1 MIKYKSVKIRIKRI
15 VVGRRHGK
23 KKGIRME
30 KKQITYEDIKNSV
43 EISTYIKKGNDLLGA
58 IGFTEHGFA
67 HAGKVAQRAS
77 ELLTTLG
84 YDERTIELA
93 KIAGYIH
100 DIGNCIN
107 RNDHA
112 QSGAVMA
119 FRILDRMEF
128 DAEEISDII
137 GAIGNHD
144 EGTGMAF
151 SPISAALILADKSDV
166 RRSRVRYKNRNE
178 EKLSE
183 DIHDRVNYAVHH
195 SRLSVHPESKS
206 ILLELEID
214 TGISAVMEYFE
225 IFLTRMVMC
234 RNAAQYLGLTFELSI
249 NNIRLL

>member
-1 MIKYKSVKIRIKRI
+1 MIKYKSVKNRIKRI

-23 KKGIRME
+23 KKGIRMG

-84 YDERTIELA
+84 YEERTIELA

-144 EGTGMAF
+144 ESFGGEPVN
-151 SPISAALILADKSDV
+151 PISAAVIIADKGDV
-166 RRSRVRYKNRNE
+166 HRSRVRSADQ
-178 EKLSE
+178 LMF
-183 DIHDRVNYAVHH
+183 DIHDRVNYAAIH
-195 SRLSVHPESKS
+195 SEVRIDRKEK
-206 ILLELEID
+206 IIALELSID
-214 TGISAVMEYFE
+214 TQISQVMEYFE
-225 IFLTRMVMC
+225 IFLSRMIISKK
-234 RNAAQYLGLTFELSI
+234 AAKFLGCKFKLEI
-249 NNIRLL
+249 NEYSLL

>member
-1 MIKYKSVKIRIKRI
+1 MNKKR
-15 VVGRRHGK
+15 VA
-23 KKGIRME
+23 
-30 KKQITYEDIKNSV
+30 YEDIRNSA

-67 HAGKVAQRAS
+67 HAVKVSDRAA
-77 ELLTTLG
+77 EILTALD
-84 YDERTIELA
+84 YDERTVELA

-107 RNDHA
+107 RHDHA

-119 FRILDRMEF
+119 FRILDRMDF
-128 DAEEISDII
+128 DAEELADII
-137 GAIGNHD
+137 GAVGNHD
-144 EGTGMAF
+144 EGTGVAF

-178 EKLSE
+178 AKLSE

-195 SRLSVHPESKS
+195 TRLTVNKEEKE
-206 ILLELEID
+206 ILLELDID
-214 TGISAVMEYFE
+214 TEISAVMEYFE

-234 RNAAQYLGLTFELSI
+234 RNAAKYLGLTFELSV

>member
-1 MIKYKSVKIRIKRI
+1 
-15 VVGRRHGK
+15 VGCRGSK
-23 KKGIRME
+23 EKEGIRMN
-30 KKQITYEDIKNSV
+30 KKKITFEDIKNSE

-67 HAGKVAQRAS
+67 HAGKVAARAA
-77 ELLTTLG
+77 EILTVLD

-107 RNDHA
+107 RHDHA

-119 FRILDRMEF
+119 FRILDRMHF
-128 DAEEISDII
+128 DAEELADII
-137 GAIGNHD
+137 GAVGNHD
-144 EGTGMAF
+144 EGTGVAF

-195 SRLSVHPESKS
+195 THLTVDKEEKS
-206 ILLELEID
+206 ILLELSID
-214 TGISAVMEYFE
+214 TEISAVMEYFE
-225 IFLTRMVMC
+225 IFLTRMIMC
-234 RNAAQYLGLTFELSI
+234 RNAAQFLGLSFELSI